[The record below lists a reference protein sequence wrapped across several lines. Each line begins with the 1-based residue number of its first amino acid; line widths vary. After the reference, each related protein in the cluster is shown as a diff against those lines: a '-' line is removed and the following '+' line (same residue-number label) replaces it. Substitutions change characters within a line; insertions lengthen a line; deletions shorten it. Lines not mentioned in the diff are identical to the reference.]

1 MIQLSHKHYQVLPEL
16 SSGGAMKKVL
26 KVIGIIVFVIVAL
39 AAVLLISL
47 SKRPAVPEDY
57 TSMVRT
63 GGDIEAK
70 YLAMGSYEVEHLESA
85 TVSSLEKF
93 AVYYPKDID
102 KMGKVPVV
110 IFLNG
115 TGTPASKYPALQE
128 HLASWGFITIAN
140 EENNS
145 FYGEGVELSIR
156 YLLFADT
163 YSSNDDESPL
173 KGHIDFDNIGVTGH
187 SQGGIGVIN
196 GITIHPHS
204 DMIKAAVMLSSTETD
219 MAKAFLWDS
228 DSSLI
233 HANTMMIGS
242 TGQTD
247 SAISPLESMQ
257 KTYENITDDVVK
269 VLARRNDCDH
279 GEMLYYA
286 DGYVTAWFAWQ
297 LQGDQEAAKAFIG
310 NSPELLNNSMYQD
323 QRISEE

>member
-1 MIQLSHKHYQVLPEL
+1 MEAIERKKSKNMWKVIAIVLIILVLATLAIKGCVQVLSKIP
-16 SSGGAMKKVL
+16 SVPVDYIQKV
-26 KVIGIIVFVIVAL
+26 K
-39 AAVLLISL
+39 
-47 SKRPAVPEDY
+47 
-57 TSMVRT
+57 T
-63 GGDIEAK
+63 GGEIEAK

-93 AVYYPKDID
+93 EVYYPKDID
-102 KMGKVPVV
+102 KMDKVPVV

-115 TGTPASKYPALQE
+115 TGTPASKYPALQK

-156 YLLFADT
+156 YLRLADT

-196 GITIHPHS
+196 GITIHPNS
-204 DMIKAAVMLSSTETD
+204 DMVKAAVMLSSTET
-219 MAKAFLWDS
+219 ALASGLLWDS

-247 SAISPLESMQ
+247 SNISPLESMQ
-257 KTYENITDDVVK
+257 KTYDNISDEVTK

-279 GEMLYYA
+279 GEMLYFA
-286 DGYVTAWFAWQ
+286 DGYVTAWFMWQ
-297 LQGDQEAAKAFIG
+297 LQGDEKAAQAFIG
-310 NSPELLNNSMYQD
+310 DSPELMNNSLYQD
-323 QRISEE
+323 QKINIK

>member
-1 MIQLSHKHYQVLPEL
+1 
-16 SSGGAMKKVL
+16 MKKVL
-26 KVIGIIVFVIVAL
+26 KVIGVIIL
-39 AAVLLISL
+39 AALFHFISK
-47 SKRPAVPEDY
+47 SPSVPENY
-57 TSMVRT
+57 METVKT
-63 GGDIEAK
+63 GGEIEAK
-70 YLAMGSYEVEHLESA
+70 YLAIGSYEVEHLEST

-93 AVYYPKDID
+93 DVYYPKDID

-163 YSSNDDESPL
+163 YSTNDGDSPL
-173 KGHIDFDNIGVTGH
+173 KGHIDFENIGVTGH

-233 HANTMMIGS
+233 HANTLMIGS

-257 KTYENITDDVVK
+257 KTYENITDDVAK

-286 DGYVTAWFAWQ
+286 DGYVTAWFMYF
-297 LQGDQEAAKAFIG
+297 LQGDEEAGKAFFG
-310 NSPELLNNSMYQD
+310 DNPEISANEFYQD
-323 QRISEE
+323 IMINVTE

>member
-1 MIQLSHKHYQVLPEL
+1 MEAIERKKSKNMWKVIAIVLIILVLVTLAIKGCVQVLSKIP
-16 SSGGAMKKVL
+16 SVPVDYIQKV
-26 KVIGIIVFVIVAL
+26 K
-39 AAVLLISL
+39 
-47 SKRPAVPEDY
+47 
-57 TSMVRT
+57 T
-63 GGDIEAK
+63 GGEIEAK

-93 AVYYPKDID
+93 EVYYPKDID
-102 KMGKVPVV
+102 KMDKVPVV

-115 TGTPASKYPALQE
+115 TGTPASKYPALQK

-156 YLLFADT
+156 YLRLADT

-196 GITIHPHS
+196 GITIHPNS
-204 DMIKAAVMLSSTETD
+204 DMVKAAVMLSSTET
-219 MAKAFLWDS
+219 ALASGLLWDS

-247 SAISPLESMQ
+247 SNISPLESMQ
-257 KTYENITDDVVK
+257 KTYDNISDEVTK

-279 GEMLYYA
+279 GEMLYFA
-286 DGYVTAWFAWQ
+286 DGYVTAWFMWQ
-297 LQGDQEAAKAFIG
+297 LQGDEKAAQAFIG
-310 NSPELLNNSMYQD
+310 DSPELMNNSLYQD
-323 QRISEE
+323 QKINIK

>member
-1 MIQLSHKHYQVLPEL
+1 
-16 SSGGAMKKVL
+16 MKKVL
-26 KVIGIIVFVIVAL
+26 IVIGAVFLIIVATAAAL
-39 AAVLLISL
+39 LFSL
-47 SKRPAVPEDY
+47 SKRPAVPENY
-57 TSMVRT
+57 PETVKT
-63 GGDIEAK
+63 GGEIEAK

-93 AVYYPKDID
+93 EVYYPKDID
-102 KMGKVPVV
+102 NMGKVPVV

-257 KTYENITDDVVK
+257 KTYDNITDDVTK

-279 GEMLYYA
+279 GEMLYFA
-286 DGYVTAWFAWQ
+286 DGYVTAWFMWQ
-297 LQGDQEAAKAFIG
+297 LQGDEEAAKVFTGDA
-310 NSPELLNNSMYQD
+310 PELLSNEFYQD
-323 QRISEE
+323 KQIHIH

>member
-1 MIQLSHKHYQVLPEL
+1 
-16 SSGGAMKKVL
+16 MKKVL
-26 KVIGIIVFVIVAL
+26 KVIGIIILLLGVLI
-39 AAVLLISL
+39 AVLFHFISK
-47 SKRPAVPEDY
+47 SPSVPENY
-57 TSMVRT
+57 TDTVKT
-63 GGDIEAK
+63 GGEIEAK

-93 AVYYPKDID
+93 EVYYPKDIYNL
-102 KMGKVPVV
+102 GKVPVV

-233 HANTMMIGS
+233 HANTLMIGS

-257 KTYENITDDVVK
+257 KTYQNITDDVVK

-286 DGYVTAWFAWQ
+286 DGYVTAWFMYY
-297 LQGDQEAAKAFIG
+297 LQGDEEAGKAFFG
-310 NSPELLNNSMYQD
+310 DNPELSANKLYQD
-323 QRISEE
+323 IMINMNE

>member
-1 MIQLSHKHYQVLPEL
+1 
-16 SSGGAMKKVL
+16 MKKVL
-26 KVIGIIVFVIVAL
+26 KVIGIIILLLGVLI
-39 AAVLLISL
+39 AVLFHFISK
-47 SKRPAVPEDY
+47 SPSVPENY
-57 TSMVRT
+57 TDTVKT
-63 GGDIEAK
+63 GGEIEAK

-93 AVYYPKDID
+93 EVYYPKDIYNL
-102 KMGKVPVV
+102 GKVPVV

-187 SQGGIGVIN
+187 SQGGIAVIN

-242 TGQTD
+242 SGQTD

-257 KTYENITDDVVK
+257 KTYENITDDVIK

-286 DGYVTAWFAWQ
+286 DGYVTAWFMYF
-297 LQGDQEAAKAFIG
+297 LQGDEEAGKAFFG
-310 NSPELLNNSMYQD
+310 DNPEISANEFYQD
-323 QRISEE
+323 IMINVTE

>member
-1 MIQLSHKHYQVLPEL
+1 
-16 SSGGAMKKVL
+16 MKKVL
-26 KVIGIIVFVIVAL
+26 KIVGVIILIAAIAVI
-39 AAVLLISL
+39 AVMIWL
-47 SKRPAVPEDY
+47 SKKPAVPENY
-57 TSMVRT
+57 TETVKT
-63 GGDIEAK
+63 GGDVEAK
-70 YLAMGSYEVEHLESA
+70 YLAMGSHEVEHLESA

-93 AVYYPKDID
+93 EVYYPKDIE
-102 KMGKVPVV
+102 KMGKVSVV

-115 TGTPASKYPALQE
+115 TGTPATKYPALQE

-140 EENNS
+140 EEDNS

-156 YLLFADT
+156 YLKLSDD
-163 YSSNDDESPL
+163 YDLGDDESPL

-204 DMIKAAVMLSSTETD
+204 DMVKAAVMLSSTETD

-247 SAISPLESMQ
+247 SSISPLESMQ
-257 KTYENITDDVVK
+257 KTYENITGVTK

-286 DGYVTAWFAWQ
+286 DGYVTAWFCWQ
-297 LQGDQEAAKAFIG
+297 LQGDEEAAKAFIG
-310 NSPELLNNSMYQD
+310 DSPEIMNNSLYQD
-323 QRISEE
+323 QNIHLNQ

>member
-1 MIQLSHKHYQVLPEL
+1 MEAIERKKSKNMWKVIAIVLIVLVLATLAMKGCVQVLSKIP
-16 SSGGAMKKVL
+16 SVPVDYIQKV
-26 KVIGIIVFVIVAL
+26 K
-39 AAVLLISL
+39 
-47 SKRPAVPEDY
+47 
-57 TSMVRT
+57 T
-63 GGDIEAK
+63 GGEIEAK

-93 AVYYPKDID
+93 EVYYPKDID
-102 KMGKVPVV
+102 KMDKVPVV

-115 TGTPASKYPALQE
+115 TGTPASKYPALQK

-156 YLLFADT
+156 YLRLADT

-187 SQGGIGVIN
+187 SQGGIGAIN
-196 GITIHPHS
+196 GITIHPNS
-204 DMIKAAVMLSSTETD
+204 DMVKAAVMLSSTET
-219 MAKAFLWDS
+219 ALASGLLWDS

-247 SAISPLESMQ
+247 SNISPLESMQ
-257 KTYENITDDVVK
+257 KTYDNISDEVTK

-279 GEMLYYA
+279 GEMLYFA
-286 DGYVTAWFAWQ
+286 DGYVTAWFMWQ
-297 LQGDQEAAKAFIG
+297 LQGDEKAAQAFIG
-310 NSPELLNNSMYQD
+310 DSPELMNNSLYQD
-323 QRISEE
+323 QKINIK

>member
-1 MIQLSHKHYQVLPEL
+1 
-16 SSGGAMKKVL
+16 MKKVL
-26 KVIGIIVFVIVAL
+26 KVIGIIILLLGVLI
-39 AAVLLISL
+39 AVLFHFISK
-47 SKRPAVPEDY
+47 SPSVPENY
-57 TSMVRT
+57 TDTVKT
-63 GGDIEAK
+63 GGEIEAK

-93 AVYYPKDID
+93 EVYYPKDIYNL
-102 KMGKVPVV
+102 GKVPVV

-257 KTYENITDDVVK
+257 KTYENITDDVIK

-286 DGYVTAWFAWQ
+286 DGYVTAWFMYF
-297 LQGDQEAAKAFIG
+297 LQGDEEAGKAFFG
-310 NSPELLNNSMYQD
+310 DNPEISANEFYQD
-323 QRISEE
+323 IMINVTE

>member
-1 MIQLSHKHYQVLPEL
+1 
-16 SSGGAMKKVL
+16 MKKVL
-26 KVIGIIVFVIVAL
+26 KVIGIIILLLGVLI
-39 AAVLLISL
+39 AVLFHFISK
-47 SKRPAVPEDY
+47 SPSVPENY
-57 TSMVRT
+57 TDTVKT
-63 GGDIEAK
+63 GGEIEAK

-93 AVYYPKDID
+93 EVYYPKDIYNL
-102 KMGKVPVV
+102 GKVPVV

-233 HANTMMIGS
+233 HATTMMIGS
-242 TGQTD
+242 SGQTD

-257 KTYENITDDVVK
+257 KTYENITDDVIK

-286 DGYVTAWFAWQ
+286 DGYVTAWFMYF
-297 LQGDQEAAKAFIG
+297 LQGDEEAGKAFFG
-310 NSPELLNNSMYQD
+310 DNPEISANEFYQD
-323 QRISEE
+323 IMINVTE

>member
-1 MIQLSHKHYQVLPEL
+1 
-16 SSGGAMKKVL
+16 MKKVL
-26 KVIGIIVFVIVAL
+26 KIVGVIILIAAIAVI
-39 AAVLLISL
+39 AVMIWL
-47 SKRPAVPEDY
+47 SKKPAVPKNY
-57 TSMVRT
+57 TETVKT
-63 GGDIEAK
+63 GGDVEAK
-70 YLAMGSYEVEHLESA
+70 YLAMGSHEVEHLESA

-93 AVYYPKDID
+93 EVYYPKDIE

-115 TGTPASKYPALQE
+115 TGTPATKYPALQE

-140 EENNS
+140 EEDNS

-156 YLLFADT
+156 YLKLSDD
-163 YSSNDDESPL
+163 YDLGDDESPL

-204 DMIKAAVMLSSTETD
+204 DMVKAAVMLSSTETD
-219 MAKAFLWDS
+219 IAKAFLWDS

-242 TGQTD
+242 TGQPD
-247 SAISPLESMQ
+247 SSISPLKSMQ
-257 KTYENITDDVVK
+257 KTYENITDVTK

-286 DGYVTAWFAWQ
+286 DGYVTAWFCWQ
-297 LQGDQEAAKAFIG
+297 LQGDEEAAKAFIG
-310 NSPELLNNSMYQD
+310 DSPEIMNNSLYQD
-323 QRISEE
+323 QNIHLNQ